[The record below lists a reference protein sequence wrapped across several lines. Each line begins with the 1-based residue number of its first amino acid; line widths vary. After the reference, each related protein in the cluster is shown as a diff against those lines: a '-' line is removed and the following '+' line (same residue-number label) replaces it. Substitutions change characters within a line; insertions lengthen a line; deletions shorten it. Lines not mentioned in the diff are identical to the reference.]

1 MKPHEI
7 IKIEQQGI
15 KRKRPSLDDG
25 DSISNDNKVTVATA
39 EMASKHNKKSAHETP
54 DSEGVTSANHSKRK
68 RDEQEDL
75 KRVLKGNCFAELHA

>member
-39 EMASKHNKKSAHETP
+39 EMASKHNKKSSSSSSSSDTVQG
-54 DSEGVTSANHSKRK
+54 SV
-68 RDEQEDL
+68 
-75 KRVLKGNCFAELHA
+75 

>member
-1 MKPHEI
+1 MSHPKDTGKGGLTELP
-7 IKIEQQGI
+7 KFRTQS
-15 KRKRPSLDDG
+15 RPQWE
-25 DSISNDNKVTVATA
+25 SNPAG
-39 EMASKHNKKSAHETP
+39 KKSAQQNETP